1 MKLLAKDII
10 VAYGHPNIKAT
21 HKTTFEVTKDTY
33 LTPKGDCIIGI
44 KADKAL
50 SDLSDK
56 LKNALKRRDAIV
68 KLKLKVDDIED
79 EVTAYGNPRLIL
91 SSKKDAVVRKSDYIC
106 ERTLAIK
113 ADKAAVD
120 IDRKL
125 VEKLRRGKKLILEIA
140 VFSRSS

>member
-44 KADKAL
+44 RADKAL

>member
-91 SSKKDAVVRKSDYIC
+91 SSEKDAVVRKSDYIC

>member
-10 VAYGHPNIKAT
+10 IAYGHPNIKAT

-50 SDLSDK
+50 SDLSDE

-91 SSKKDAVVRKSDYIC
+91 SSKKEAVVRKSDYIC

-113 ADKAAVD
+113 ADKAAMD
-120 IDRKL
+120 IDRRL
-125 VEKLRRGKKLILEIA
+125 VEKLRKGKKLILEIV

>member
-50 SDLSDK
+50 SDLSDE

-113 ADKAAVD
+113 ADKAAMD
-120 IDRKL
+120 IDRRL
-125 VEKLRRGKKLILEIA
+125 VEKLRKGKKLILEIA

>member
-1 MKLLAKDII
+1 
-10 VAYGHPNIKAT
+10 
-21 HKTTFEVTKDTY
+21 FEVTKDTY

-50 SDLSDK
+50 SDLSDE

-113 ADKAAVD
+113 ADKAAMD
-120 IDRKL
+120 IDRRL
-125 VEKLRRGKKLILEIA
+125 VEKLRKGKKLILEIA